1 MTTQSS
7 GISAR
12 LPRVSYVK
20 AIDVW
25 MTTCLAFV
33 FGALIEYSI
42 VNVLAR
48 KELQKQEEG
57 KETDVDAG
65 AAASPK
71 ASVMVPSEFEVSG
84 MCWTAG
90 TMWLKNM

>member
-7 GISAR
+7 GISAS
-12 LPRVSYVK
+12 LSYVK

-48 KELQKQEEG
+48 KQTQIAEKAKRSQSAEGVSPEDVHIEQVGVKQCRS
-57 KETDVDAG
+57 K
-65 AAASPK
+65 
-71 ASVMVPSEFEVSG
+71 
-84 MCWTAG
+84 
-90 TMWLKNM
+90 